1 MENEEVHAQ
10 SLIHSSSKISPQRM
24 IEGAF
29 TNDIFEFPGSTKHHQ
44 KSVQQKVSRSGGEV
58 PTPSQKDRLQ
68 LSEKHTSKKAAD
80 ILVDDEV
87 LAEGT
92 PNKNGNP
99 YQDDDDDDE
108 DEEDYEEY
116 KDVAPAEKGKRG
128 TLAEEEEE
136 DDYEDD

>member
-1 MENEEVHAQ
+1 MENEEAHAQ

-24 IEGAF
+24 LEGAY

-58 PTPSQKDRLQ
+58 PSPSQKDRLQ

-92 PNKNGNP
+92 PNKKGNH

-116 KDVAPAEKGKRG
+116 KDGAPAEKCKGG
-128 TLAEEEEE
+128 TLAEEDEE
-136 DDYEDD
+136 DDYEAD